1 MMKLVDGKRSLVIGA
16 GSGIGRATAIL
27 LAKEGA
33 KVAVAD
39 RQFAAAQ
46 TVAAEIAAL
55 GGIAYPIAVDVG
67 DQQEVAAMIRSVVE
81 QFGRLDC
88 AVNSAGV
95 LGAGGPFADLADET
109 WNANIAINLTGI
121 RNCMTFELRHMRER
135 GAGSIVNIASG
146 AGLEGVAGLGAYV
159 ASKHGVIGATRSAA
173 LDHAR
178 DGIRIN
184 ALAPGLIVTPMTE
197 AAVKSGALDIAALCP
212 IGRPGNPE
220 EVAEAALWLCSDR
233 ASYVTGAVLAVD
245 GGHLAG

>member
-1 MMKLVDGKRSLVIGA
+1 VKLVEGKHSLVTGG

-33 KVAVAD
+33 KVAIAD
-39 RQFAAAQ
+39 RQLAAARQ
-46 TVAAEIAAL
+46 VAAEIGAM

-67 DQQEVAAMIRSVVE
+67 DQQQVAAMVRSVVE

-109 WNANIAINLTGI
+109 WNANIAINLTGV
-121 RNCMTFELRHMRER
+121 RYCMTFELRHMRER
-135 GAGSIVNIASG
+135 GVGSIVNIASG

-197 AAVKSGALDIAALCP
+197 PAVKSGALDIAGLCP
-212 IGRPGNPE
+212 IGRPGKPE
-220 EVAEAALWLCSDR
+220 EVAEAAVWLCSDR